1 MHRPAS
7 CANHF
12 PTYCL
17 LPMFW
22 PKQVSTVF
30 PFGMFGTCT
39 LSCCRKSE
47 AKNRAVV
54 LEMIGDLPEA
64 DSKPPSNMLFIA
76 KLNQVTTEEDLET
89 IFGRFGNITSC
100 DIIRDKKTGDSLCYA
115 FLGYDTDEACENA
128 YFKMNNVLIDD
139 RRIKVTVPAPALPL
153 QNAKW
158 ISIQLAAAAD
168 AQTCIL

>member
-1 MHRPAS
+1 M
-7 CANHF
+7 CA
-12 PTYCL
+12 
-17 LPMFW
+17 
-22 PKQVSTVF
+22 
-30 PFGMFGTCT
+30 
-39 LSCCRKSE
+39 CRKGE

-64 DSKPPSNMLFIA
+64 DAKPPSNMLFIA
-76 KLNQVTTEEDLET
+76 KLNGVTTEEDLET

-139 RRIKVTVPAPALPL
+139 RRIKVCPTCAL
-153 QNAKW
+153 QRE
-158 ISIQLAAAAD
+158 Q
-168 AQTCIL
+168 

>member
-1 MHRPAS
+1 
-7 CANHF
+7 
-12 PTYCL
+12 
-17 LPMFW
+17 MFL
-22 PKQVSTVF
+22 QVTDSHPSSSWTTSSLDAAGCSICCVI
-30 PFGMFGTCT
+30 P
-39 LSCCRKSE
+39 CRKSE

-76 KLNQVTTEEDLET
+76 KLNPVTTEEDLET

-115 FLGYDTDEACENA
+115 FLGYDTDEASETA

-139 RRIKVTVPAPALPL
+139 RRIKVDSCPF
-153 QNAKW
+153 
-158 ISIQLAAAAD
+158 LARPDSA
-168 AQTCIL
+168 TI